1 MSSSVLRNVIQP
13 RSTPSSISRSGADDI
28 GDPNE
33 PPQDMELIL
42 GVLVENAPVAMAMF
56 DKNMRYVL
64 ANRSWMEEFGLTGM
78 PLLIGR
84 SQYEVFPGLHPGWR
98 QVYDRALQGHVV
110 RSEHDALSG
119 PNGTRII

>member
-1 MSSSVLRNVIQP
+1 
-13 RSTPSSISRSGADDI
+13 
-28 GDPNE
+28 
-33 PPQDMELIL
+33 MELIL